1 MEKNTLLAIVLS
13 IVVLVGF
20 YLIQGIFFPP
30 AVNQPTQSSA
40 GTETQQSVL
49 TAPDLTP
56 PMDPVDPTSPIMEQL
71 PPIDST
77 FSPEQT
83 TPVMNQVETT
93 EDTGPAYEQR
103 INIQTEK
110 MEVVLSSIGGDVVSW
125 KLKEHRDNNDYVEMV
140 LSGNREAH
148 AFTIA
153 FGGLNAQPVTS
164 LFYVNRISQLTVEFY
179 RDFLVPNTR
188 TASGGN
194 ARFRLTKRYDFKPND
209 YMFEL
214 TVTLDGGHDVPGFN
228 FDGSAYTLA
237 FGPQMGPRFEKLD
250 NRYEYREYAT
260 YSNGKLKKEKVNDS
274 NPAIIN
280 TNPKWAAISGKY
292 FTCIA
297 VPLFTQYDLN
307 FSEKSEAGI
316 TSASRLNI
324 IRPALNNSRT
334 EDKYRFYLGPKNQ
347 DDLHIYNN
355 GNNDFGLTDMQL
367 VEVASSRGL
376 LSPLEKALKWLL
388 LLFYGMVRNY
398 GVAIILLT
406 LLVKIVFFPLTKKS
420 SEATLRMQ
428 SVAPKIKE
436 LQEKYKDN
444 KQKLNTEMAELYKK
458 EGYNPLSG
466 CLPMLLQIP
475 IFFAMYS
482 LFNNHF
488 DLRGAGFIPGWIP
501 DLSMPEAIWNFP
513 AGVQLPLL
521 GWTALRLLPFIYVG
535 SQLLYGKVTQ
545 TPDQKA
551 NTQMKF
557 MLYVLPIV
565 FFFILYDMPSGLLIY
580 WIFSNVLT
588 MVQQLSINKYL
599 AAKKAAQ
606 AATQIA
612 TNGTNAVAKTGTKTT
627 VKTDT
632 DAAAKTE
639 ASSAISAQRQRKNQ
653 KKKKK

>member
-30 AVNQPTQSSA
+30 VASQPPQSSSGA
-40 GTETQQSVL
+40 EAPLAVAP
-49 TAPDLTP
+49 APDLAAPLESVSPLESASSVVEQFT
-56 PMDPVDPTSPIMEQL
+56 PVDSAPLPVTPDTSQVDGTD
-71 PPIDST
+71 DS
-77 FSPEQT
+77 
-83 TPVMNQVETT
+83 
-93 EDTGPAYEQR
+93 GPDYER
-103 INIQTEK
+103 RVTIQTEL
-110 MEVVLSSIGGDVVSW
+110 MEVVLSSVGGDVVSW
-125 KLKEHRDNNDYVEMV
+125 KLRKHRDNDDYVEMV
-140 LSGNREAH
+140 LSGSREAH

-153 FGGLNAQPVTS
+153 FGGLNAQPVSS
-164 LFYVNRISQLTVEFY
+164 LFYVNYISQYSIEFY

-194 ARFRLTKRYDFKPND
+194 ARFRLVKRYDFKPED

-214 TVTLDGGHDVPGFN
+214 TVSLDGGHDVPSFN
-228 FDGSAYTLA
+228 FGGSAYTLS

-250 NRYEYREYAT
+250 GRFDFRQYAT
-260 YSNGKLKKEKVNDS
+260 YSNGKLKQEKVNDS
-274 NPAIIN
+274 NPVIIN
-280 TNPKWAAISGKY
+280 SNPKWAAISGKY

-297 VPLFTQYDLN
+297 VPLLAQYDLN
-307 FSEKSEAGI
+307 FSERSESGI
-316 TSASRLNI
+316 PSASRLNI
-324 IRPALNNSRT
+324 IRPAINSSRT
-334 EDKYRFYLGPKNQ
+334 SDIYRFYLGPKNQ
-347 DDLHIYNN
+347 DDLYIYNN
-355 GNNDFGLTDMQL
+355 GNNGFNLTDMQL
-367 VEVASSRGL
+367 IEIASTRGL

-388 LLFYGMVRNY
+388 LVFYNMIPNY
-398 GVAIILLT
+398 GIAIILLT

-444 KQKLNTEMAELYKK
+444 RQKLNMEMADLYKK

-488 DLRGAGFIPGWIP
+488 DLRGAMFIPGWIP
-501 DLSMPEAIWNFP
+501 DLSMPESIWNFP
-513 AGVQLPLL
+513 AGVQLPML
-521 GWTALRLLPFIYVG
+521 GWTALRLLPFVYVG

-545 TPDQKA
+545 TPDQKG
-551 NTQMKF
+551 NNQMKII
-557 MLYVLPIV
+557 LYVMPIV

-588 MVQQLSINKYL
+588 MVQQLAINKYL
-599 AAKKAAQ
+599 APRRAAQ
-606 AATQIA
+606 AAANAAAA
-612 TNGTNAVAKTGTKTT
+612 TNV
-627 VKTDT
+627 
-632 DAAAKTE
+632 AAKTTTK
-639 ASSAISAQRQRKNQ
+639 AATSTPPPKKRKRR
-653 KKKKK
+653 